1 MVENTGC
8 LDYKSIGLATQEDEL
23 MLILSRKVGERIK
36 ISDGIEILVAA
47 IQGNRI
53 KLAFAAPA
61 NISILRAE
69 LPCQQRAT
77 TNAAG
82 FLGEPANACD
92 LHVVGS

>member
-1 MVENTGC
+1 MVEHTRC
-8 LDYKSIGLATQEDEL
+8 IDYKSIGLATPEDKL

-77 TNAAG
+77 SNAAG
-82 FLGEPANACD
+82 FLGESVNACN
-92 LHVVGS
+92 LNVAGS